1 MKDNHHPME
10 DLEKIHKDVINAAYE
25 IINKKK
31 ATYYGVAM
39 AVRRICEAIIR
50 DEKSVL
56 PVSSIQYDTYGIEGV
71 TLSMPAIVGKNGIE
85 KQLAIKLNEKEQEA
99 LKKSAEALK
108 EVLEDLDI

>member
-1 MKDNHHPME
+1 ME
-10 DLEKIHKDVINAAYE
+10 EIAQGVKNSAYKIIE
-25 IINKKK
+25 KKK

-56 PVSSIQYDTYGIEGV
+56 PVSSIQHDTYGIEGV

-85 KQLAIKLNEKEQEA
+85 TQVPIELNEEEERK
-99 LKKSAEALK
+99 LKQSARILK
-108 EVLEDLDI
+108 QMIGIKKR

>member
-1 MKDNHHPME
+1 MH
-10 DLEKIHKDVINAAYE
+10 KIIE
-25 IINKKK
+25 KKK

-56 PVSSIQYDTYGIEGV
+56 PVSSIQHDTYGIEGV

>member
-1 MKDNHHPME
+1 ME
-10 DLEKIHKDVINAAYE
+10 EIAQGVKNSAYKIIE
-25 IINKKK
+25 KKK

-56 PVSSIQYDTYGIEGV
+56 PVSSIQHDTYGIEGV

-99 LKKSAEALK
+99 LKESAEALK
-108 EVLEDLDI
+108 EVLEDLEI